1 MQNKVGMLAAFKAVL
16 WSFFGVR
23 KKNDYAKDA
32 QTLSIKQVIIAGIVA
47 GLVFVLGLVGLVFL
61 VLRFAK

>member
-1 MQNKVGMLAAFKAVL
+1 MEKKVGMLAAFKAVF

-23 KKNDYAKDA
+23 KNNDYAQDA
-32 QTLSIKQVIIAGIVA
+32 QTLTLKQVIIAGIVA
-47 GLVFVLGLVGLVFL
+47 GLLFVFGLVGLVML

>member
-1 MQNKVGMLAAFKAVL
+1 MENKVSMLAAFKAVF

-23 KKNDYAKDA
+23 KNNDYAKDA
-32 QTLSIKQVIIAGIVA
+32 QTLTLKQVIIAGIVA
-47 GLVFVLGLVGLVFL
+47 GLLFVFGLVGLVML

>member
-1 MQNKVGMLAAFKAVL
+1 MEKKVGMLAAFRAVF

-23 KKNDYAKDA
+23 KNNDYATDM
-32 QTLSIKQVIIAGIVA
+32 QTLTAKQVIIAGIVA
-47 GLVFVLGLVGLVFL
+47 GLLFVLGLVGLVTL

>member
-1 MQNKVGMLAAFKAVL
+1 MEKKVGMLAAYKAVF

-23 KKNDYAKDA
+23 RNNDYAKDA
-32 QTLSIKQVIIAGIVA
+32 QTLTLKQVIIAGIVA
-47 GLVFVLGLVGLVFL
+47 GLIFVFGLVGLVIL